1 MTAPPNHAL
10 QRTRRERRGCNRCVP
25 CAGSLSLARSATS
38 HIIMRTF
45 TRVRTIAN
53 LLRFLAFCWILSG
66 VVFCLPKTWID
77 SFLVWVGMAQ
87 VPDALLMSYVLR
99 GAGLLQVAM
108 GIVIWAVASDVV
120 RYRPIV
126 ITIIVV
132 HLAAAPAFYLMDAVI
147 GMPGWWCLMDF
158 TCGILSGGIPLIFCL
173 WPAKAA

>member
-1 MTAPPNHAL
+1 
-10 QRTRRERRGCNRCVP
+10 
-25 CAGSLSLARSATS
+25 
-38 HIIMRTF
+38 MRTF
-45 TRVRTIAN
+45 TRVRAIAN
-53 LLRFLAFCWILSG
+53 LLRFLAICWILSG

-87 VPDALLMSYVLR
+87 VPHALLMSYVLR

-173 WPAKAA
+173 WPAKASPNTALEPTPTAP

>member
-1 MTAPPNHAL
+1 
-10 QRTRRERRGCNRCVP
+10 
-25 CAGSLSLARSATS
+25 
-38 HIIMRTF
+38 
-45 TRVRTIAN
+45 
-53 LLRFLAFCWILSG
+53 
-66 VVFCLPKTWID
+66 
-77 SFLVWVGMAQ
+77 MAQ
-87 VPDALLMSYVLR
+87 VPHALLMSYVLR
-99 GAGLLQVAM
+99 GAGRLQVAM